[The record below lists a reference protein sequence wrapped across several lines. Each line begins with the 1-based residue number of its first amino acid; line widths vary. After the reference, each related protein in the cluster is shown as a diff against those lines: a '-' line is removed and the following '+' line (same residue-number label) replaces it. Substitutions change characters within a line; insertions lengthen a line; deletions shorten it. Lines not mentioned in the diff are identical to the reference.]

1 MTLRNWENSGW
12 LLRHKTTPQE
22 IRDLLRIA
30 DRDLSDCETKGLS
43 SDWRFNIAYNAA
55 LQLSIAALAACGYRT
70 SRQAHHYRSVQSL
83 ALTLGI
89 LAPWIDAL
97 DHFRKKR
104 NMSDYEQADLISD
117 QEVQEMIAL
126 AKDLKQKVLSWLR
139 LKHPGL
145 YPS

>member
-1 MTLRNWENSGW
+1 MTLKNWENSGW

-55 LQLSIAALAACGYRT
+55 LQLAIAALAANGYRT
-70 SRQAHHYRSVQSL
+70 SRQAHHYRSIQSL
-83 ALTLGI
+83 ALTLG
-89 LAPWIDAL
+89 LPAPWIDEL

-104 NMSDYEQADLISD
+104 NTSDYEQADLISD
-117 QEVQEMIAL
+117 QEVLEMIAL
-126 AKDLKQKVLSWLR
+126 AKDLKQKTLNWLQ
-139 LKHPGL
+139 LKHPEFFA
-145 YPS
+145 S